1 MRVILQFEKTGPAKY
16 ISHLDVL
23 RAMQRALRRA
33 RVPVAYSQ
41 GFNPHMLLS
50 FATALSLGQQS
61 RAELLDM
68 KLTRMVDLPQMLKDL
83 NAAFPTGFYAPRA
96 RAADDGEP
104 KLTKRMKWAS
114 YHITTEQP
122 CGAQA
127 AAFLQKERC
136 VVEKRGKKGVREVDI
151 RPMVRSLAWDESDG
165 ALTAMLTCC
174 DSIALSPELLLA
186 AMEIQGPAQ
195 VTRTGLYGQRDDEL
209 IDLFDGGSVL

>member
-1 MRVILQFEKTGPAKY
+1 MRVILQFEKTGSAKY
-16 ISHLDVL
+16 FSHLDVL

-41 GFNPHMLLS
+41 GFNPHMQLS

-83 NAAFPTGFYAPRA
+83 IAAFPPGFYAPRA

-114 YHITTEQP
+114 YRIVTEQP

-127 AAFLQKERC
+127 AAFFAKRAVRCGKTRQKR
-136 VVEKRGKKGVREVDI
+136 RSGVDI
-151 RPMVRSLAWDESDG
+151 RPNG
-165 ALTAMLTCC
+165 AQSCL
-174 DSIALSPELLLA
+174 
-186 AMEIQGPAQ
+186 GR
-195 VTRTGLYGQRDDEL
+195 V
-209 IDLFDGGSVL
+209 